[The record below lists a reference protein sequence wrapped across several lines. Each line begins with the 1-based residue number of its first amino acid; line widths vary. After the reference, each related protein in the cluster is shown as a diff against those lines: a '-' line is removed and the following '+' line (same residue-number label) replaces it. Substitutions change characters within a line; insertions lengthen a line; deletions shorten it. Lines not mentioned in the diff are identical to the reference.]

1 MGLTDKR
8 FKTKGAD
15 YTGLPADHQSPTV
28 DMHQV
33 PNARPATIVVPRSIF
48 YFLEIPIM
56 QAIRSILVVIEP
68 EHSESLALKRA
79 KLIAGVTQAH
89 LHLLVCDRK
98 HDHSAMLGVLKAAL
112 LADGYSVT
120 TEQAWNESLHET
132 IVDVQQAEGCGL
144 VVKQHYQDNPLKRA
158 LLTPDDWKLLRT
170 CPSPVLLVK
179 TAGSWKDKVIL
190 AAIDV
195 GNTDGEHRHLHH
207 TIIDIGYD
215 IASLA
220 KAKLHVISAHP
231 SPMLSSPDP
240 ALQLSETIEASYRE
254 QCKAFQAEFD
264 IDDDNLHI
272 EEGPADVLIPFMVH
286 KLQAAVVVIGTVAR
300 SGLSGALIGNTAEVV
315 LDSVESDV
323 LVLKPEEISDHLEEV
338 VTRH

>member
-1 MGLTDKR
+1 
-8 FKTKGAD
+8 
-15 YTGLPADHQSPTV
+15 
-28 DMHQV
+28 
-33 PNARPATIVVPRSIF
+33 
-48 YFLEIPIM
+48 M

-98 HDHSAMLGVLKAAL
+98 HDHSGMLGVLKAAL
-112 LADGYSVT
+112 LEDGYSVT

-144 VVKQHYQDNPLKRA
+144 VIKQHFPDSPLKKA
-158 LLTPDDWKLLRT
+158 LLTPADWKLLRH

-179 TAGSWKDKVIL
+179 TAKPWKDGVIL
-190 AAIDV
+190 AAVDV
-195 GNTDGEHRHLHH
+195 GNTDGEHRQLHS
-207 TIIDIGYD
+207 TIIDYGYD

-220 KAKLHVISAHP
+220 HAHLHVISAHP
-231 SPMLSSPDP
+231 SPMLSSADP
-240 ALQLSETIEASYRE
+240 TFQLSETIEARYRE

-264 IDDDNLHI
+264 IDDSHLHI
-272 EEGPADVLIPFMVH
+272 EEGPADVLIPFMAH
-286 KLQAAVVVIGTVAR
+286 KLHAAVTVIGTVAR

-315 LDSVESDV
+315 LDAVESDV
-323 LVLKPEEISDHLEEV
+323 LVLKPEGIMDHLEEI
-338 VTRH
+338 VTHH